1 MPTFQ
6 IFKAGKKVD
15 EVVGADVK
23 TLGELL
29 KKHNAASGAFTG
41 KGRSLAGNSLALL
54 KQLSAWRDIQTLTLT
69 DVMLHSSAHSGR
81 ASFVIEGLKLA

>member
-15 EVVGADVK
+15 EVVGADIK

-41 KGRSLAGNSLALL
+41 KGRILAGNS
-54 KQLSAWRDIQTLTLT
+54 QPRINTFQ
-69 DVMLHSSAHSGR
+69 HG
-81 ASFVIEGLKLA
+81 VILKL